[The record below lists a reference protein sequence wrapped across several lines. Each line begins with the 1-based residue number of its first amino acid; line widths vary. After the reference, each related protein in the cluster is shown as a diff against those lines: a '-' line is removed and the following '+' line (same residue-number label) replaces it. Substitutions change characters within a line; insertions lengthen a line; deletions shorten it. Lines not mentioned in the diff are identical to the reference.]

1 MECEGLNNVIARK
14 ERLLQGKIAEAS
26 EHWSSAERAAEVLER
41 ARTAESS
48 LATHVANKKALEQ
61 STKKSL
67 QQMTSQLADAQ
78 AAQLK
83 ADREASSLRDGVK
96 SLRDAWTRELKAVRD
111 EVKQAEEKGRDDTA
125 AAVSRGRSGMGCAD
139 ESAQRQSH
147 LELVRLVEAQA

>member
-1 MECEGLNNVIARK
+1 M
-14 ERLLQGKIAEAS
+14 
-26 EHWSSAERAAEVLER
+26 ER

-96 SLRDAWTRELKAVRD
+96 SLRDSWTRELKAVRD
-111 EVKQAEEKGRDDTA
+111 EVKQAEEKGRNDTA
-125 AAVSRGRSGMGCAD
+125 AAVSRGRSVLSVGCAD
-139 ESAQRQSH
+139 ECSQRQSH
-147 LELVRLVEAQA
+147 LELVRLVEAQR